1 MMDAHGLANGRHRA
15 IMDPKMP
22 GERTPHAVSLGLD
35 AAKQVEEYI
44 KVRRFSCRVFRF
56 FFVVPFQES
65 ALLLNTQE
73 KRHVFLWSHKSAK
86 CPILRLTA
94 DGH

>member
-44 KVRRFSCRVFRF
+44 KVRRESRVV
-56 FFVVPFQES
+56 FFVFFCCSLPRICTSPQHTRKTSRVS
-65 ALLLNTQE
+65 L
-73 KRHVFLWSHKSAK
+73 KSRGAK
-86 CPILRLTA
+86 CQILQLTA